1 MVANRLLLAFG
12 FWMVFQPAI
21 SPVVAQSQTQSSR
34 QQSVPNE
41 ARPVQFSISDTSSQ
55 PAFEDSQAATERAT
69 EEVSSEYPDTV
80 STDPGFPRK
89 PIWERPGDFNGS
101 KWMLPRYCQDDCFR
115 AGWPGALRK
124 RATCSMN
131 SHYSAWY
138 VGGGAGLPFLSNRH
152 RTAEEG
158 TWGLDYSLWK
168 KPRTVWM
175 KWTCGRHQGGEGA
188 YETDH
193 EPLF

>member
-1 MVANRLLLAFG
+1 MVAYRLLLAIG
-12 FWMVFQPAI
+12 FWLVLQPAI
-21 SPVVAQSQTQSSR
+21 SPVLAQSQTQSAR
-34 QQSVPNE
+34 KQPGNNQ
-41 ARPVQFSISDTSSQ
+41 ARPVRFSISDSSVATAVKA
-55 PAFEDSQAATERAT
+55 PTTERAT
-69 EEVSSEYPDTV
+69 EGVSAEYPDSV

-89 PIWERPGDFNGS
+89 PIWQRPGDFNGS
-101 KWMLPRYCQDDCFR
+101 QSMLPRYCQDDCFR
-115 AGWPGALRK
+115 AGWPGDVRK
-124 RATCSMN
+124 RATCSLN

-158 TWGLDYSLWK
+158 TWGLDYSLWN
-168 KPRTVWM
+168 KPRTIWM

-188 YETDH
+188 YETDR